1 MDREVKC
8 CLDYIMVGTWNQQK
22 ESMFEVREV
31 LDVWDESEIK
41 QFECRLPNRIYPS
54 DHLLIAVKV
63 ALNADERKE
72 EDSQSQ
78 QEDWNEE
85 QDDWNEEQQAALQE
99 ALKVVRTLPIE
110 ERWDKVEEM
119 VPGKTKKQCLECFK
133 WICAQSDVKKK

>member
-1 MDREVKC
+1 
-8 CLDYIMVGTWNQQK
+8 
-22 ESMFEVREV
+22 MFEVREV

-85 QDDWNEEQQAALQE
+85 QQAALQE

-119 VPGKTKKQCLECFK
+119 VPGKTKKQCLERFK